1 MASMKGSRSQS
12 RSPDRPTRRAD
23 PAARLERAL
32 AAGRERF
39 VVLVLLAGMIAL
51 RVLFLAEFWHAPNR
65 AADAEF
71 FLEAARRIAGGD
83 PFLGRETFLFSP
95 FYSYFLAA
103 IFAIAGEQLSIVL
116 AIQCAFGVGAAILLW
131 RLARN
136 VFGPL
141 SGLLTLGL
149 HLFCGIVL
157 FFEGQLMDA
166 TFSVDLA
173 IAFLWAMHRAG
184 RSGRSG
190 AWLGAG
196 VLLGL
201 FALARPNVLLF
212 TPFAAGWAF
221 RTSARGGT
229 SARGLTAA
237 AGLAVGTL
245 LCILP
250 FTGRNWIM
258 TRELVLITA
267 HGGINFYVGNNENA
281 TGFFTPPAGMPPLPG
296 LFNREV
302 PKAAAELATGRTG
315 MKDGEVSD
323 YWFARGLAFIREHP
337 SRWFALTLMK
347 IRAFLNG
354 REIPINV
361 EFDFFRELSR
371 ALRIAFLPMGV
382 LLPLGLLGLVRAAR
396 RGPEQSLF
404 VLWFVVCSASVV
416 LFFVASRYRLPV
428 VPVLLLHGGFAIR
441 ELLAD
446 LARPARFG
454 ASVAALA
461 ALLLFS
467 NSDLDLRLNPA
478 YVAHSRG
485 YTLET
490 MERWEGAIAWYERA
504 LAADPRLLLTH
515 VHLARIHARRGDAAR
530 AGEHYEAAL
539 RLAPEDPGVRAEV
552 ENFREHVRARGGG

>member
-1 MASMKGSRSQS
+1 
-12 RSPDRPTRRAD
+12 
-23 PAARLERAL
+23 
-32 AAGRERF
+32 
-39 VVLVLLAGMIAL
+39 MIAL
-51 RVLFLAEFWHAPNR
+51 RVLFLVEFSGAPNR

-71 FLEAARRIAGGD
+71 FLDAARRIAGGD
-83 PFLGRETFLFSP
+83 LFLGRETFLFSP

-103 IFAIAGEQLSIVL
+103 VFAIAGEQLSLVL
-116 AIQCAFGVGAAILLW
+116 AIQCALGVGAAILLW
-131 RLARN
+131 RLAREL
-136 VFGPL
+136 FGPL
-141 SGLLTLGL
+141 SALLTLGL
-149 HLFCGIVL
+149 HLLCGIVL

-184 RSGRSG
+184 RSGTFG

-196 VLLGL
+196 ALLGL

-212 TPFAAGWAF
+212 APFAAGWAF
-221 RTSARGGT
+221 RTAARGGASARGV
-229 SARGLTAA
+229 AA
-237 AGLAVGTL
+237 AAAVAAGTL

-250 FTGRNWIM
+250 VTARNWIL
-258 TRELVLITA
+258 TGELVPITA

-302 PKAAAELATGRTG
+302 PRAAAERATGRTG
-315 MKDGEVSD
+315 MKDGEVSG
-323 YWFARGLAFIREHP
+323 YWFSRGLEFIRENP
-337 SRWFALTLMK
+337 TRWALLTLRK
-347 IRAFLNG
+347 VRAFLNG
-354 REIPINV
+354 REVPINV
-361 EFDFFRELSR
+361 EFDFFRGLSK

-404 VLWFVVCSASVV
+404 LLWFVVCFASVV

-428 VPVLLLHGGFAIR
+428 VPVLLLHAGFAIR
-441 ELLAD
+441 ELLTD
-446 LARPARFG
+446 VARPARLS
-454 ASVAALA
+454 ASAAGLA

-467 NSDLDLRLNPA
+467 NADLELRLNPA

-490 MERWEGAIAWYERA
+490 MQRWDDAIAWYERA
-504 LAADPRLLLTH
+504 LAADPRLVLTH
-515 VHLARIHARRGDAAR
+515 VHLARIHAGRGDAAR

-539 RLAPEDPGVRAEV
+539 RLAPADPGVRAEV
-552 ENFREHVRARGGG
+552 ENFREHVRAGGGS